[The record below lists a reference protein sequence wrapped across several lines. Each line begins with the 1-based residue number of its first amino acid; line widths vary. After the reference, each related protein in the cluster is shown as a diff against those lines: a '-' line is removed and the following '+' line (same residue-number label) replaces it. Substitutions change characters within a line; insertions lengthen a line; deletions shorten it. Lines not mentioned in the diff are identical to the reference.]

1 MLDLPQF
8 EAHLRTRV
16 IGRATSANEL
26 WDEIDSTNTR
36 AAQLAAEGA
45 PEGVVVMSRRQTAGR
60 GRQGRTWVSPPNSGI
75 YISFLLRPTLP
86 PQAVPLM
93 SLATGVAVV
102 EAVANVTGLQVGL
115 KWVNDVVADGK
126 KVGGI
131 LAEMTTSS
139 DPNNPAAGSSRSL
152 VVGVGLNVHLEE
164 TDLDDELRQRVQW
177 LERLAGQAID
187 YNLLAA
193 ELCSCLEER
202 YFDMR
207 NGERQKIV
215 DMWKKRSVTLGKEIR
230 ATSGNT
236 IVEGTAVDIDENG
249 ALVLSTADGNIKLH
263 AGEISIRNLDGS
275 YC

>member
-8 EAHLRTRV
+8 EAHLKTRV
-16 IGRATSANEL
+16 IGRAAAPNEL
-26 WDEIDSTNTR
+26 WDEIDSTSTR

-45 PEGVVVMSRRQTAGR
+45 AEGVVVMARLQTAGR

-75 YISFLLRPTLP
+75 YASFLLRPTLP

-102 EAVANVTGLQVGL
+102 EAIANVTGLQVGL

-131 LAEMTTSS
+131 LSEMTTNTDSA
-139 DPNNPAAGSSRSL
+139 NPGAGNHRSL
-152 VVGVGLNVHLEE
+152 VVGIGLNVHLEE
-164 TDLDDELRQRVQW
+164 TDLDEPLHQRVQW

-193 ELCSCLEER
+193 ELCFCLEER

-207 NGERQKIV
+207 NGQRRRIV
-215 DMWKKRSVTLGKEIR
+215 DMWKKRSVTLGKKIR
-230 ATSGNT
+230 AASGNT

-249 ALVLSTADGNIKLH
+249 ALVLSTSDGNIKLH

>member
-8 EAHLRTRV
+8 ESHLKTRV
-16 IGRATSANEL
+16 LGRAACTNEL

-36 AAQLAAEGA
+36 ATQLAAGGA
-45 PEGVVVMSRRQTAGR
+45 PEGVVVMARLQTAGR

-102 EAVANVTGLQVGL
+102 EAVANVTGLAVGL
-115 KWVNDVVADGK
+115 KWVNDIVADGK

-131 LAEMTTSS
+131 LAEMTTST
-139 DPNNPAAGSSRSL
+139 DPANPGAGSSRSL
-152 VVGVGLNVHLEE
+152 VVGVGLNIHLEE

-177 LERLAGQAID
+177 LERLSGQAID

-193 ELCSCLEER
+193 ELCLCLEER

-207 NGERQKIV
+207 NGDRQKIV
-215 DMWKKRSVTLGKEIR
+215 DMWKKRSVTLGKKIR

-236 IVEGTAVDIDENG
+236 IVEGEAVDIDENG

>member
-8 EAHLRTRV
+8 ESHLKTRV
-16 IGRATSANEL
+16 LGRAACTNEL

-36 AAQLAAEGA
+36 ATQLAAGGA
-45 PEGVVVMSRRQTAGR
+45 PEGVVVMARLQTAGR

-102 EAVANVTGLQVGL
+102 EAVANVTGLAVGL
-115 KWVNDVVADGK
+115 KWVNDIVADGK

-131 LAEMTTSS
+131 LAEMTTST
-139 DPNNPAAGSSRSL
+139 DPAAPGAGSSRSL
-152 VVGVGLNVHLEE
+152 VVGIGLNVHLEE

-177 LERLAGQAID
+177 LERLSGQAID

-193 ELCSCLEER
+193 ELCLCLEER

-207 NGERQKIV
+207 NGDRQKIV

-236 IVEGTAVDIDENG
+236 IVEGEAVDIDENG
-249 ALVLSTADGNIKLH
+249 ALVLRTTDGNIKLH
-263 AGEISIRNLDGS
+263 AGEISIRNRDGS